1 MSESVQK
8 GSYNISKL
16 MLHSNDGSP
25 AYDLLPQMSFFSFQE
40 DMEVPNM
47 KGVVAFI
54 DNTNAFGR
62 LDFDGLETVNAVFK
76 SLGPEDPEIDIT
88 FRVFRTDLKTSDDR
102 TKQTIV
108 LSLVTPEHYPG
119 SIKEVKNGFV
129 GMTISD
135 MVRTVYD
142 EHIAANVDNPKP
154 FNVHETTNSLNIV
167 VPQMSPNEA
176 MYFLRKKAF
185 RQGEFQT
192 SIYHF
197 YEDRDQFNFTNLE
210 QTIVEQRKNAI
221 EFNYVPTSQVG
232 GQHCEQDGSD
242 IISLKL
248 SSAKDYLYD
257 LKSGLHVTETKEI
270 DILSRNY
277 IKKTFKSTDIF
288 EGTKSMDEEA
298 RYSDTEEFLD
308 KFVADDVPVSYTIFN
323 DANFTGITDFAINYY
338 GPKLYQ
344 HHAFNQVVATM
355 QIHGNSNIKPGMM
368 VNLNIP
374 KATAVEEQDEQPY
387 LSGKY
392 LVASV
397 AHTIESE
404 LYLQT
409 LLLKKDSYKNNNT
422 DSEKEAVS
430 KEDQS
435 ETEEVTS

>member
-1 MSESVQK
+1 MTESVQP

-16 MLHSNDGSP
+16 MLHTSSGTPYNI
-25 AYDLLPQMSFFSFQE
+25 LPQLTLFSFIE
-40 DMEVPNM
+40 DMEIPNI
-47 KGVVAFI
+47 KGIVSFI

-62 LDFDGLETVNAVFK
+62 TDFDGLETVNAVFK

-102 TKQTIV
+102 TKQIIT

-135 MVRTVYD
+135 MVKTVYD
-142 EHIAANVDNPKP
+142 EHIAANVENPKP

-210 QTIVEQRKNAI
+210 QTIVENRKKAI
-221 EFNYVPTSQVG
+221 EFNYVPMASYG
-232 GQHCEQDGSD
+232 GKHCEQNEGD
-242 IISLKL
+242 IISLNL
-248 SSAKDYLYD
+248 SPMKDYLLD
-257 LKSGLHVTETKEI
+257 LKTGLHVSETKEI
-270 DILSRNY
+270 DILARTY

-288 EGTKSMDEEA
+288 KGTKSMDEEA
-298 RYSDTEEFLD
+298 RYSDTEEFLN

-338 GPKLYQ
+338 GPKLYM
-344 HHAFNQVVATM
+344 HNAFNQVIATARV
-355 QIHGNSNIKPGMM
+355 HGDTTLKPGMM

-374 KATAVEEQDEQPY
+374 KATAVEEEDEQPY
-387 LSGKY
+387 LAGKY
-392 LVASV
+392 LITAV
-397 AHTIESE
+397 AHNIEGE
-404 LYLQT
+404 LYSNILT
-409 LLLKKDSYKNNNT
+409 LKKDSYKNNNT

-430 KEDQS
+430 KEDQG
-435 ETEEVTS
+435 ETEEATS